1 MKAGGA
7 VHSALWSPSVCHL
20 KGVLGKWLMQVGRL
34 PARGT
39 LETYKGLF
47 RGAPASQSSFNT
59 PRWGKQSRN
68 EGFKPADSWPCHRPQ
83 VSPSSTPASETL
95 RWGWRFQH
103 SQEGRNME
111 QEASAPL
118 KSPE

>member
-7 VHSALWSPSVCHL
+7 VHSALWSPSVCLL

-47 RGAPASQSSFNT
+47 RGAPA
-59 PRWGKQSRN
+59 
-68 EGFKPADSWPCHRPQ
+68 
-83 VSPSSTPASETL
+83 
-95 RWGWRFQH
+95 
-103 SQEGRNME
+103 
-111 QEASAPL
+111 
-118 KSPE
+118 